1 MLLDCFQN
9 INGERS
15 AQGLL
20 HIVTGKKTAQSLA
33 DAQLFNIGKYY
44 GVLSTMNKMNFD
56 EITSSLKA
64 ENWIEEFSS
73 GTYITTD
80 KGRAVLQEDRFSF
93 LKHLAGL
100 AHWSYEQSFWLNM
113 ALYVQSLSNLLR
125 NNSQFLPVVND
136 SRAVTTVKTIFP
148 LDGPARRSA
157 AERLHREL
165 VQLFEMYGDNLSAS
179 LFLQRLTRYERIGST
194 FDQLSGV
201 FSVGVPEARIMFRSV
216 LHFLLTKVKENPDGY
231 PELCR
236 YFPSGE
242 TVSLTFSARAT
253 YRLLVEGESIE
264 AIERIRRLKKSTLED
279 HLVEIARS
287 VPDFDISP
295 YITDSE
301 RQLISCICTKLKDR
315 RLKSIRDEATS
326 LSYLK
331 IRLAIAREGW
341 G

>member
-1 MLLDCFQN
+1 MD
-9 INGERS
+9 
-15 AQGLL
+15 
-20 HIVTGKKTAQSLA
+20 
-33 DAQLFNIGKYY
+33 
-44 GVLSTMNKMNFD
+44 KMSFD

-64 ENWIEEFSS
+64 ENWIDESSS
-73 GTYITTD
+73 GTFIITN
-80 KGRAVLQEDRFSF
+80 KGRSILQEDRFSF

-100 AHWSYEQSFWLNM
+100 THWSYEQSFWLTL

-125 NNSQFLPVVND
+125 DNSQFLPVVND
-136 SRAVTTVKTIFP
+136 SRAASAVKAIFP
-148 LDGPARRSA
+148 PDGPARISA
-157 AERLHREL
+157 AERLQREL
-165 VQLFEMYGDNLSAS
+165 VQLFEMYGDDRSAS

-194 FDQLSGV
+194 FEQLSGL
-201 FSVGVPEARIMFRSV
+201 FSVGVPEARIMFRSM
-216 LHFLLTKVKENPDGY
+216 LHFLLTNVKENPDGY
-231 PELCR
+231 PELSR
-236 YFPSGE
+236 LFPSGE
-242 TVSLTFSARAT
+242 TVSLTVSARAT

-301 RQLISCICTKLKDR
+301 RQLISRICTKLKDR
-315 RLKSIRDEATS
+315 RLKAIRDEASS